1 MIGGTVFHM
10 LRCVTGLG
18 VPQSQTTAGEREA
31 LQKYSRG
38 KRRGVEI
45 GVYEGVTTC
54 LIAGELAGDGVLYS
68 IDPFLK
74 GRLGICWGKLI
85 ATTMIRRSGLRER
98 VRLVEK
104 YSYEAADCIT
114 GQFDFVFVD
123 GDHSLQGISRDW
135 ADWSKRVSPGGVLA
149 LHDTHAVASNPD
161 VAGLGSVE
169 YFDSQIRHDGRFEIV
184 EQVDSLSVLVRRGE
198 TC

>member
-1 MIGGTVFHM
+1 M

-18 VPQSQTTAGEREA
+18 VPQSQTTAGERAA

-54 LIAGELAGDGVLYS
+54 LIAEELACDGILYS
-68 IDPFLK
+68 IDPFLR

-85 ATTMIRRSGLRER
+85 ATAMIRRSGLRER
-98 VRLVEK
+98 VQLVEK
-104 YSYEAADCIT
+104 YSQEAVNCIT
-114 GQFDFVFVD
+114 GQFDFIFVD

-135 ADWSKRVSPGGVLA
+135 VDWSRRVSPGGVLA
-149 LHDTHAVASNPD
+149 LHDTQASASNPD

-169 YFDSQIRHDGRFEIV
+169 YFDSQIRHDDRFDIV
-184 EQVDSLSVLVRRGE
+184 EQVDSLSVLVRRSGSS
-198 TC
+198 